1 MPKRK
6 SPDSDLDEQPM
17 LDPFIH
23 CMQAKFTNKFLESD
37 NEEGTTHF
45 IASENEDDTESE
57 SSDEDEYSYDGDTE
71 TECEYEV
78 EAVD

>member
-23 CMQAKFTNKFLESD
+23 SMQAKFTNKFLESD
-37 NEEGTTHF
+37 NEEGTTNV
-45 IASENEDDTESE
+45 IASENEGSQEI
-57 SSDEDEYSYDGDTE
+57 
-71 TECEYEV
+71 
-78 EAVD
+78 